1 MWHSQLLEV
10 SPGKEKPWIWETW
23 AEMRSPS
30 QDTCKWHEKWVLIFT
45 CLACNLSLGYLTK
58 GCLVHFWW
66 EDSALSLKLSFFLL
80 PTLPQH
86 TLSLIWNF
94 KWLCKIAHVPWCFN
108 FPPKSIGMLPVSAWQ
123 IRAVDLC
130 QANQSFF
137 LKLRQVT
144 KRSHG
149 WKDALCDSMAVTQT
163 SRFSGSLRLPVVAR
177 LDYELEFSV
186 PNSFV

>member
-137 LKLRQVT
+137 FK
-144 KRSHG
+144 
-149 WKDALCDSMAVTQT
+149 TQT
-163 SRFSGSLRLPVVAR
+163 SYKKVPWMERCSVRLYGSDPDKQIFWLAEITCGSQTWLWAWI
-177 LDYELEFSV
+177 LSAK
-186 PNSFV
+186 